1 MKRLLLALVV
11 VSSSLAMTGCGFG
24 MLGGGCCPDYSA
36 VSYTTTSCCSS
47 NW

>member
-1 MKRLLLALVV
+1 MKKLLFALIVA
-11 VSSSLAMTGCGFG
+11 SSSLTLAGCGFG
-24 MLGGGCCPDYSA
+24 AMGCCPDYSA

>member
-1 MKRLLLALVV
+1 MKKLLLAFIV
-11 VSSSLAMTGCGFG
+11 VSSSVTLTGCGFG
-24 MLGGGCCPDYSA
+24 ALGLCCPDYSA

>member
-1 MKRLLLALVV
+1 MKKLLLAFVV
-11 VSSSLAMTGCGFG
+11 VSSSLTLTGCGFG
-24 MLGGGCCPDYSA
+24 MGGCCPDYSA